1 MRAGVSCHAQI
12 IEDQA
17 CVAIELAHFLGDAF
31 DSLGLDDADGEAA
44 QASDILGA
52 VAGAD
57 ATTVLVVVPIQDVVA
72 AVFDGPV
79 ATVDLEQAL
88 GIGLSGH
95 STGDAV
101 GDLV

>member
-31 DSLGLDDADGEAA
+31 HTFGLDDADGEAA

-57 ATTVLVVVPIQDVVA
+57 AAAVLVIVPIEDVVA
-72 AVFDGPV
+72 AIFDGPV

-88 GIGLSGH
+88 GIGMLGRAAS
-95 STGDAV
+95 DAV
-101 GDLV
+101 GHFA